1 MLLFLIPIYLTREL
15 WKQSMFFCNHSDE
28 ALCVRMQLCQMGND
42 NSDIIILKVDFDENR
57 DVAKPLAIK
66 VCSPCRP

>member
-1 MLLFLIPIYLTREL
+1 MLSFLAPIYHRREL
-15 WKQSMFFCNHSDE
+15 QRLSLYFLNHSDE
-28 ALCVRMQLCQMGND
+28 ALCVCMQLCQMGND

-57 DVAKPLAIK
+57 DIAKPLAIK